1 MDITL
6 NKQYS
11 IGIAPRDAWH
21 ILADIP
27 ATTACLPGA
36 EIESQTSEKSFKGLL
51 RCKIGPASINFS
63 GTVEILQLNPT
74 DYSLELMARGNDNS
88 GSLASMHLQVRIK
101 PHETPT
107 MALLEGVAKI
117 SISGKLAQFGSR
129 MINPVA
135 DSMIDKFIRN
145 LEQKAQQNPQK
156 QPEPES
162 LNLLAIFWESIQ
174 RMLSSVFSR
183 KKPGPQ

>member
-6 NKQYS
+6 NKQYP
-11 IGIAPRDAWH
+11 IGIAPRDAWQ

-36 EIESQTSEKSFKGLL
+36 EIESQTGEKSFKGLL

-63 GTVEILQLNPT
+63 GIVEIIQLNAS

-101 PHETPT
+101 PHETTT
-107 MALLEGVAKI
+107 MAVLEGVAKI

-145 LEQKAQQNPQK
+145 LEQKAQQNPPK
-156 QPEPES
+156 EPESQS

-174 RMLSSVFSR
+174 RMFASVFSR